1 MDILC
6 FSHLRWDFVYQR
18 PQHLMSRFAD
28 TTRVFYIEEPV
39 YHAYADTLR
48 ITMREKVYVITPH
61 LLHSSDPENVINA
74 RQLPLLQELLLQ
86 HTVVDYLCWFY
97 TPMALPL
104 TTLLQPALVVYDCMD
119 ELSAFK
125 FAPPALKQLEQ
136 QLMRRADIVFTGGY
150 SLYEAK
156 KARHLNIHP
165 FPSSIDKLHFKKART
180 ADTEPADQASIPH
193 PRLGFYG
200 VLDERFDK
208 ELVNAI
214 AIARPEWQLVII
226 GPVVKIDTDSL
237 PRQKNIH
244 YLGAKPYSELPAYL
258 SGWDVAMIVF
268 ALNESTR
275 FISPTKTPEYLAAG
289 KPVISTA
296 IQDVINPY
304 EKLGLVDI
312 AHTPEEFVILAA
324 ARLSAKDQHSRLLK
338 TDAFLADTSWDITV
352 SDMQLHIKKAMYK
365 KIPFIQ
371 QPVKDVYA

>member
-1 MDILC
+1 
-6 FSHLRWDFVYQR
+6 
-18 PQHLMSRFAD
+18 
-28 TTRVFYIEEPV
+28 
-39 YHAYADTLR
+39 
-48 ITMREKVYVITPH
+48 MREKVYVITPH